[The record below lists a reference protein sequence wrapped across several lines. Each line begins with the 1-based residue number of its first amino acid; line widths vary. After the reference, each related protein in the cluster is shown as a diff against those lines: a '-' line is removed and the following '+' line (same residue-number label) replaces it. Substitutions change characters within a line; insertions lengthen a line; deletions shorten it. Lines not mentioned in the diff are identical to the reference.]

1 MCRTGYDDVKST
13 LIMEGC
19 QVGYLEHML
28 IDEEITDDNGRSW
41 YCLQNGK
48 KYHLRCV
55 AEVCECDCHW
65 DDLEDL

>member
-1 MCRTGYDDVKST
+1 M
-13 LIMEGC
+13 
-19 QVGYLEHML
+19 GYLEHML